1 MAIKPQFHSLAFVA
15 ITEPDFADVIVGILP
30 AGASL
35 DPRVW
40 AETIFGIAGTP
51 RWVRGALGLRQ
62 LLAPLIGVRRAPDL
76 VFAVK
81 QVEGEE
87 ALIFAPDTHLDFAC
101 GIGVDAGARLVR
113 VTTAVRLHGFRG
125 RLYFA
130 PVSLVH
136 PIVVQSML
144 KRARRTLGTAA

>member
-1 MAIKPQFHSLAFVA
+1 MGIEPQFHSLAFVQ

-30 AGASL
+30 LGASL

-40 AETIFGIAGTP
+40 AETIFGIAGAP
-51 RWVRGALGLRQ
+51 RWVRGALRLRQ
-62 LLAPLIGVRRAPDL
+62 LLAPLIGVRRASKV

-81 QVEGEE
+81 RIEGQE
-87 ALIFAPDTHLDFAC
+87 ALIFAPDSHLDFAC
-101 GIGVDAGARLVR
+101 AIGVDATARLVR
-113 VTTAVRLHGFRG
+113 VTTAVRLHGWRG

-144 KRARRTLGTAA
+144 KRASRTLGTAA